1 MFCVPAQIQYLGKI
15 LLLRYGPKC
24 FQPIRFQVFK
34 INYISRINGWNSR
47 IFYKHAETNSQKL
60 KVNEN
65 VSSEKSVQ
73 LIWSQ
78 EWTDGINW
86 FFACWY
92 IFRKS
97 KNCFNY
103 FGVTEAKN
111 VFFLWDLKI
120 FNSLMH
126 NGPKLSDTH

>member
-1 MFCVPAQIQYLGKI
+1 MKTEIMFCVPAQIQYFGKI

-24 FQPIRFQVFK
+24 FQSIRFQVFK

-97 KNCFNY
+97 KNCF
-103 FGVTEAKN
+103 
-111 VFFLWDLKI
+111 LWDLKI

-126 NGPKLSDTH
+126 NVPKLSDTH